1 MERPLVRETAPTA
14 TEWKNSDF
22 CRPTRTGPS
31 SIPAEKETKQPL
43 SFSFLVSEK
52 KHFLPKKNFFW
63 LSRRNPKCQSNFSF
77 SFFFSLFFSSF
88 YFLWQKSNFMKKAK
102 LVIQIL
108 LLSRHFSRQTVSVP
122 SASIPW
128 GEKSRK
134 FAHFIFVISEASKE
148 EEEGEECSFVVP
160 DEKTLPSSET
170 WKVNHSTT
178 LTLTLT
184 LILISLVDETYIKI
198 WLESCKIQQS
208 KITDKRW

>member
-31 SIPAEKETKQPL
+31 SIPAEKENEAAT
-43 SFSFLVSEK
+43 FFLL
-52 KHFLPKKNFFW
+52 FRFRKKNIFCRKKKFW

-148 EEEGEECSFVVP
+148 EEGEEFSFVVP